1 MAQKTECRP
10 GTRNAY
16 SSRLACRTRK
26 GICMHTKM
34 KPQII
39 LKKAAGLL
47 KKRTQTQN
55 CTGSAK
61 IRQGTALLCAVA
73 IFFTSVLHVLSPG
86 LVLAAG
92 TGGIKGS
99 NLPAGYVTESQME
112 LANAWPDMNE
122 SALYNVMRK
131 AQNRQRVTIAFIGGS
146 ITKGTMSFGSRDRS
160 LRKKLTYVDFCRDWW
175 SKKFPKADL
184 RLINAGIGA
193 TDSYLGVHRV
203 QQDVLDKKPDLV
215 IVEFAVNDSKT
226 AEHKQAYENLVRK
239 ILDSETKPAVLLL
252 FMSKMNG
259 QSCQLQQAQIGMHYN
274 LPMLSYGNVIN
285 DMVSKGIYT
294 MDELSGDG
302 IHPSALG
309 YAVAGE
315 ILVRYFDQ
323 INEKSMGQ
331 VIRKKPS
338 AKYVTAKKYNNAKL
352 LSCKDI
358 TIRKMGTFEE
368 YTQNST
374 FPDSLTSKKGN
385 GDLTFTVNCKN
396 IGLLFSA
403 QLKGGGK
410 FDVYVDGKKAAT
422 INADNSAGRK
432 SKPEAVA
439 CYSSKTKKNH
449 TVRIVRNKKSFG
461 KQLTIYGIL
470 ISD

>member
-285 DMVSKGIYT
+285 DMVK
-294 MDELSGDG
+294 
-302 IHPSALG
+302 
-309 YAVAGE
+309 
-315 ILVRYFDQ
+315 
-323 INEKSMGQ
+323 
-331 VIRKKPS
+331 
-338 AKYVTAKKYNNAKL
+338 
-352 LSCKDI
+352 
-358 TIRKMGTFEE
+358 
-368 YTQNST
+368 
-374 FPDSLTSKKGN
+374 
-385 GDLTFTVNCKN
+385 
-396 IGLLFSA
+396 IGRA
-403 QLKGGGK
+403 H
-410 FDVYVDGKKAAT
+410 V
-422 INADNSAGRK
+422 
-432 SKPEAVA
+432 
-439 CYSSKTKKNH
+439 
-449 TVRIVRNKKSFG
+449 
-461 KQLTIYGIL
+461 
-470 ISD
+470 